1 MNMVILLPIGVPILV
16 GMMLWMSSFAE
27 HFRKEKKKKAPG
39 NRIAL
44 YAVSILL
51 LTACAAA
58 AVVLSWTGDRQL
70 TLTELVDGIPLYFY
84 IDDLGKLFIT
94 VVSVIWVLTSVYC
107 YSYLKEEGAD
117 KRFLGCFLAL
127 YGVLVGLCF
136 AGNLVTMYLFYELM
150 TLVSTPLVMHNRSRE
165 AILAGLKYLF
175 FSLCGAYAGLF
186 GIFVLNRYC
195 DTLVFLPGGSL
206 SPEMAVSYAGILQ
219 AAVFVMLIGFGAK
232 AGMLPLHAWL
242 PTAHPVAPSPASAV
256 LSGVIVKFGVFAMI
270 RVVCYVVG
278 TELIRGTW
286 VQTVWMILSLCTVF
300 MGSMLAFRE
309 PVFKKRLAYSTV
321 SQLSYIV
328 FGLSLLNP
336 AALTGALLHVVGHAV
351 IKCGLFLTAGVFL
364 SKYGCTKVSELSG
377 IGKKQPKVLW
387 CYTVFALGL
396 IGMPFTA
403 GFVSKWNLAVGSLT
417 SKTGVFAVLG
427 PIVLLISALLTAGYL
442 LPVTMHGF
450 FPGESETAGRQ
461 EKPEKERT
469 DWWMLLPLLV
479 LAVLTV
485 LLGTF
490 PGKLVL
496 YFEELSG
503 LLIG

>member
-1 MNMVILLPIGVPILV
+1 MNMVMLLPIIGPILM

-84 IDDLGKLFIT
+84 IDDLGKLFVT

-270 RVVCYVVG
+270 RVVC
-278 TELIRGTW
+278 
-286 VQTVWMILSLCTVF
+286 
-300 MGSMLAFRE
+300 
-309 PVFKKRLAYSTV
+309 
-321 SQLSYIV
+321 
-328 FGLSLLNP
+328 
-336 AALTGALLHVVGHAV
+336 
-351 IKCGLFLTAGVFL
+351 
-364 SKYGCTKVSELSG
+364 
-377 IGKKQPKVLW
+377 
-387 CYTVFALGL
+387 
-396 IGMPFTA
+396 
-403 GFVSKWNLAVGSLT
+403 
-417 SKTGVFAVLG
+417 
-427 PIVLLISALLTAGYL
+427 
-442 LPVTMHGF
+442 
-450 FPGESETAGRQ
+450 
-461 EKPEKERT
+461 
-469 DWWMLLPLLV
+469 
-479 LAVLTV
+479 
-485 LLGTF
+485 
-490 PGKLVL
+490 
-496 YFEELSG
+496 
-503 LLIG
+503 